1 MGSEIDSEVVSF
13 NTYRP
18 SYHFIAPHSW
28 MNDPCGAA
36 YIPEIKEYILC
47 YQWHPGTVEPGNS
60 AWGMARSKDLITWV
74 DCFPPLRNGP
84 PGSYDPHG
92 VFSGSLVSRVVNNTR
107 VVYLFYTSISALP
120 IHWSKPYITGCETQ
134 SLACSTDFGHSWH
147 RYQNNPVLSE
157 PHHGASTT
165 GWRDPFVSTW
175 PSLSALRGARPGT
188 NYMLLSSG
196 KRGRG
201 PELVL
206 YESDDLL
213 SWTELCVLF
222 EAPSE
227 TPISPHPSSLHI
239 GKNFECGSFFTLNG
253 NEYIITAV
261 EPGTAPRYVL
271 WMCGALSLSP
281 AGTPTFTP
289 LAHGALDHGILY
301 GPHVFRGAKN
311 ELLLSGWADEDLD
324 AEPALTTTQGWS
336 GCLTLPRELFT
347 LSRPLAP
354 ADPDAVDAHLW
365 TRDAASGTMTTLG
378 VRPARQLRG
387 LRSGSMIY
395 TPEALRHLRSKAY
408 EIEARFRGL
417 EGTEHISFNVRQ
429 SPADEEVTR
438 ILFSLST
445 NSISID
451 RSASSLLH
459 GRRTTVSG
467 PFNLQDGEDLHVRIF
482 VDNSILEVYANGRF
496 ALATRVYPSRSDALG
511 ASCVFGGMDGGGKGV
526 WMQVW
531 EGLVEA
537 WPERGREV
545 VGLEG
550 GMGGLEIADGEGEG
564 EGWSEGEE
572 EEEREFEVYGGF
584 GGKGVGVGVEA
595 RAAVVA

>member
-1 MGSEIDSEVVSF
+1 MASEMDSETVSF
-13 NTYRP
+13 TTYRP

-36 YIPEIKEYILC
+36 YIPEIKEYILPATP
-47 YQWHPGTVEPGNS
+47 PG
-60 AWGMARSKDLITWV
+60 AWPALRISSRGSTAS
-74 DCFPPLRNGP
+74 PLRNGA

-120 IHWSKPYITGCETQ
+120 IHWSKPYIAGCESQ

-157 PHHGASTT
+157 PRHGPSTT

-175 PSLSALRGARPGT
+175 PSLSALRGTRPGT
-188 NYMLLSSG
+188 NYMLVSSG

-201 PELVL
+201 PELVI

-227 TPISPHPSSLHI
+227 TPISQHPSSLHI
-239 GKNFECGSFFTLNG
+239 SKNFECGAFFTLNG
-253 NEYIITAV
+253 REYIITAV
-261 EPGTAPRYVL
+261 EPGSATRYVL
-271 WMCGALSLSP
+271 WMCGTLSLTP

-289 LAHGALDHGILY
+289 LSHGALDHGIYY

-311 ELLLSGWADEDLD
+311 EVLLSGWADEDLD
-324 AEPALTTTQGWS
+324 ASPALKTTQGWS

-347 LSRPLAP
+347 LSRPLTS

-365 TRDAASGTMTTLG
+365 ARDEVSGTMTTLG

-395 TPEALRHLRSKAY
+395 SLEALRHLRSKAY

-417 EGTEHISFNVRQ
+417 AGTELLTFNIRQ

-438 ILFSLST
+438 IIFSLAT

-451 RSASSLLH
+451 RSHSSLLH
-459 GRRTTVSG
+459 GRRTPDSG
-467 PFNLQDGEDLHVRIF
+467 PFKLQDAEDLHVRIF

-496 ALATRVYPSRSDALG
+496 ALSTRVYPSRPDALG
-511 ASCVFGGMDGGGKGV
+511 ASCAFEGLDAASAGV

-531 EGLVEA
+531 EGLVGA
-537 WPERGREV
+537 WPERGRE
-545 VGLEG
+545 
-550 GMGGLEIADGEGEG
+550 
-564 EGWSEGEE
+564 
-572 EEEREFEVYGGF
+572 
-584 GGKGVGVGVEA
+584 
-595 RAAVVA
+595 